1 MSLDLKVP
9 NHSTETGL
17 IKVKDDI
24 LRATDNNSC
33 VILLLLDL
41 STAFD
46 STVDHQILLY
56 RLLYRFC
63 RSYLSD
69 RYQTVKVNDGVSS
82 NRQLHYGVPQGS
94 VLGPILLLLYT
105 SPLGDTMSHHHNV
118 DFHLYADDTQL
129 YLTFESSSTDVA
141 IEN

>member
-1 MSLDLKVP
+1 M
-9 NHSTETGL
+9 
-17 IKVKDDI
+17 
-24 LRATDNNSC
+24 
-33 VILLLLDL
+33 ILLHRL
-41 STAFD
+41 S
-46 STVDHQILLY
+46 
-56 RLLYRFC
+56 YRFC

-69 RYQTVKVNDGVSS
+69 RYQTVKVNGGVSS
-82 NRQLHYGVPQGS
+82 GRQLHYGVPQGG

-105 SPLGDTMSHHHNV
+105 SPLGGNHNV